1 MHKAAD
7 RIRNVAL
14 VGHRG
19 SGKTSLHEG
28 LLFQAGA
35 INRLGTVVDGTTV
48 SDSDPDE
55 KARQMS
61 ISAALASFEW
71 QERKVNLID
80 TPGDSSFIADAL
92 GALRVCE
99 SAVFV
104 VNAVMGVEVHTTRL
118 WSRAGELDLARLLFV
133 NMLDRERADFFR
145 TLDSLKATFGQ
156 HVVATEIPIGS
167 EHEVRGVIDLVDM
180 KAYEYG
186 GPAKDNCKQIPIP
199 DDLQA
204 QAEEYREKLMDEVS
218 ESSDALMERY
228 LEGEEISH
236 EEIVTALKDGTNH
249 GAMFPVTCGIATR
262 NLATNRLLD
271 AIVEDLPSP
280 VKHGGLDVGEV
291 TLEPVEDKEMFAY
304 VFKTRADPFAG
315 RINLFRVYQGVMK
328 QDSQVLNTRT
338 HNKERIGQLVTFEGN
353 KTGSATDFGPGDI
366 GAVAKLK
373 ETKAGDWLAS
383 RDEPVE
389 MPSIKLPAPVMAFAV
404 EPKSK
409 GDEDKV
415 FTALRRLQEEDPTID
430 LHRDQQT
437 GEQIVAGLS
446 QVHVEVIVQ
455 RLKDRFGAEVNLKPP
470 RVPYQETIRK
480 PAKAHGRHKKQTGG
494 RGQFGDCH
502 IEIEPL
508 NDPTHPTGFEFVNAI
523 KGGVIPTGFIPAVE
537 KETGGRG
544 QFGDCHIEIEPLEPG
559 SGFEFVNAI
568 KGGVIPTG
576 FIPAVEKGVVEAMD
590 EGVVAG
596 YPVKDV
602 RVRLYDGSYHTVD
615 SSEMAFKVAGSLAM
629 KQAMEQAAP
638 VLLEPIMLVTVSLP
652 EDSVGDVIGDLN
664 SRRGRP
670 LGMEPSGAGM
680 SEVKA
685 EVPMAEML
693 SYAPDLRSITGGQGE
708 FTMEFLRYEEVP
720 GHLASKVVEEAK
732 AEKEA
737 VKA

>member
-1 MHKAAD
+1 MHKPAD

-19 SGKTSLHEG
+19 SGKTSLHEA
-28 LLFQAGA
+28 LLFEAGT
-35 INRLGTVVDGTTV
+35 INRMGSVIDGTTV
-48 SDSDPDE
+48 SDADPDE

-61 ISAALASFEW
+61 ITAAMSSFEW
-71 QERKVNLID
+71 EDRKVNLID

-99 SAVFV
+99 SAIFV
-104 VNAVMGVEVHTTRL
+104 INGVMGLEVHANRL
-118 WSRAGELDLARLLFV
+118 WQRAAELDLARLIFV

-145 TLDSLKATFGQ
+145 TLESLKSAFGP

-167 EHEVRGVIDLVDM
+167 EHEIRGVIDLVDM
-180 KAYEYG
+180 KAYEYDG
-186 GPAKDNCKQIPIP
+186 TTRENCREIPIP
-199 DDLQA
+199 DELQA
-204 QAEEYREKLMDEVS
+204 QAEEYREKLMDEVA
-218 ESSDALMERY
+218 ENSDALMERY

-249 GAMFPVTCGIATR
+249 GHIFPVTCGVATR

-271 AIVEDLPSP
+271 AIVDDLPSP

-291 TLEPVEDKEMFAY
+291 TLEPAEDKEMFAY

-315 RINLFRVYQGVMK
+315 RINLFRVYQGTVK
-328 QDSQVLNTRT
+328 QDSQVLNTRSHT
-338 HNKERIGQLVTFEGN
+338 KERIGTLVSFEGTN
-353 KTGSATDFGPGDI
+353 TGHPTEFGPGDI

-373 ETKAGDWLAS
+373 ETKAGDWLAA
-383 RDEPVE
+383 RDEPIT

-409 GDEDKV
+409 GDEEKV

-430 LHRDQQT
+430 LHRDDQT

-446 QVHVEVIVQ
+446 QVHVEVIVE
-455 RLKDRFGAEVNLKPP
+455 RLRSRFGAEVNLNQPH
-470 RVPYQETIRK
+470 VPYQETIRK
-480 PAKAHGRHKKQTGG
+480 SAKAHGRHKKQTGG

-508 NDPTHPTGFEFVNAI
+508 
-523 KGGVIPTGFIPAVE
+523 
-537 KETGGRG
+537 
-544 QFGDCHIEIEPLEPG
+544 EPG
-559 SGFEFVNAI
+559 TGFEFVNAI

-576 FIPAVEKGVVEAMD
+576 FIPAVEKGVQDAMQA
-590 EGVVAG
+590 GVVAG

-615 SSEMAFKVAGSLAM
+615 SSEMAFRLAGSLAM
-629 KQAMEQAAP
+629 KQAMEQAGA
-638 VLLEPIMLVTVSLP
+638 VLLEPIMQITVTAP
-652 EDSVGDVIGDLN
+652 EDAVGDVIGDLN

-670 LGMEPSGAGM
+670 LGMEPVGAGM
-680 SEVKA
+680 TEVKA
-685 EVPMAEML
+685 EVPMSEVL

-720 GHLASKVVEEAK
+720 GHLAGKVVEEAK

>member
-19 SGKTSLHEG
+19 TGKTSLHEA
-28 LLFQAGA
+28 LLFGAGA
-35 INRLGTVVDGTTV
+35 VNRLGSVVDGTTV

-71 QERKVNLID
+71 QDRKVNLID

-99 SAVFV
+99 GAVFV
-104 VNAVMGVEVHTTRL
+104 VNAVMGVEVHTNRL
-118 WSRAGELDLARLLFV
+118 WQRAAELDLARLVFV

-145 TLDSLKATFGQ
+145 TLDSLKSAFGA

-167 EHEVRGVIDLVDM
+167 EHEVSGVIDLIDM
-180 KAYEYG
+180 KAYRYEG
-186 GPAKDNCKQIPIP
+186 SGRENCSEIPIP
-199 DDLQA
+199 EEISDQA
-204 QAEEYREKLMDEVS
+204 QEYREKLMDEVS

-249 GAMFPVTCGIATR
+249 GALFPVTCGVATR
-262 NLATNRLLD
+262 NLGTNRLLD

-280 VKHGGLDVGEV
+280 VKHGGLEIGEL
-291 TLEPVEDKEMFAY
+291 TLEPVEDKDLFAY
-304 VFKTRADPFAG
+304 VVKTRADPFAG
-315 RINLFRVYQGVMK
+315 RINLFRVYQGVLK
-328 QDSQVLNTRT
+328 QDSQVVNTRT
-338 HNKERIGQLVTFEGN
+338 QGKERVGQLLTFEGHQ
-353 KTGSATDFGPGDI
+353 TGHANDFGPGDI

-383 RDEPVE
+383 KATSIE

-404 EPKSK
+404 APKSK

-430 LHRDQQT
+430 LHRDPQT

-446 QVHVEVIVQ
+446 QVHVEVIVE
-455 RLKDRFGAEVNLKPP
+455 RLKSRFGAEVNLKPP

-508 NDPTHPTGFEFVNAI
+508 EPGNGFEFVNAI
-523 KGGVIPTGFIPAVE
+523 KGGVIP
-537 KETGGRG
+537 
-544 QFGDCHIEIEPLEPG
+544 
-559 SGFEFVNAI
+559 S
-568 KGGVIPTG
+568 G
-576 FIPAVEKGVVEAMD
+576 FIPAVEKGVLEAMG

-629 KQAMEQAAP
+629 KQALEQAAP
-638 VLLEPIMLVTVSLP
+638 VLLEPIMLVSVNAP
-652 EDSVGDVIGDLN
+652 EDAVGDVIGDLN

-670 LGMEPSGAGM
+670 LGMEPVGAGM
-680 SEVKA
+680 TEIKA

-708 FTMEFLRYEEVP
+708 FAMEFLRYEEVP
-720 GHLASKVVEEAK
+720 GHLASKVVDEAK
-732 AEKEA
+732 AEREA

>member
-19 SGKTSLHEG
+19 SGKTSLHEA

-35 INRLGTVVDGTTV
+35 VNRLGTVTDGTTM

-55 KARQMS
+55 KSRQMS
-61 ISAALASFEW
+61 ISASLSSFEW
-71 QERKVNLID
+71 QDRKVNLID
-80 TPGDSSFIADAL
+80 TPGDSSFVADAL

-99 SAVFV
+99 SAIFV
-104 VNAVMGVEVHTTRL
+104 VNAVMGLEVHTTRL
-118 WSRAGELDLARLLFV
+118 WQRAQELDLARLIFV

-145 TLDSLKATFGQ
+145 ALESLKSAFGQ
-156 HVVATEIPIGS
+156 HVVATEIPIGE

-186 GPAKDNCKQIPIP
+186 GQAKDNCTEIPIP
-199 DDLQA
+199 DDMQA
-204 QAEEYREKLMDEVS
+204 QAETYREKLMDEVS

-236 EEIVTALKDGTNH
+236 EEIVTALKEGTNH
-249 GAMFPVTCGIATR
+249 GAMFPVTCGIATQ

-280 VKHGGLDVGEV
+280 VKHGGLEIGEQR
-291 TLEPVEDKEMFAY
+291 LEPAEDKELFAY

-315 RINLFRVYQGVMK
+315 RINMFRVYQGVIK

-338 HNKERIGQLVTFEGN
+338 HNKERIGQLVTFEGSQ
-353 KTGSATDFGPGDI
+353 TGHATEFGPGDI

-373 ETKAGDWLAS
+373 ETKAGDWLAE
-383 RDEPVE
+383 RDQPIE

-430 LHRDQQT
+430 LHRDPQT

-455 RLKDRFGAEVNLKPP
+455 RLKERFGAEVNLKPP

-480 PAKAHGRHKKQTGG
+480 AAKAHGRHKKQTGG

-508 NDPTHPTGFEFVNAI
+508 TDGEEFEFVDAI
-523 KGGVIPTGFIPAVE
+523 KGGVIP
-537 KETGGRG
+537 
-544 QFGDCHIEIEPLEPG
+544 
-559 SGFEFVNAI
+559 S
-568 KGGVIPTG
+568 G
-576 FIPAVEKGVVEAMD
+576 FIPAVEKGILEAMQ
-590 EGVVAG
+590 EGVIAG
-596 YPVKDV
+596 YPVKGI

-629 KQAMEQAAP
+629 KQALEQAAP
-638 VLLEPIMLVTVSLP
+638 VLLEPIMLVTVSVP
-652 EDSVGDVIGDLN
+652 EDAVGDVIGDLN

-670 LGMEPSGAGM
+670 LGMEPSGGGM
-680 SEVKA
+680 TEVKA
-685 EVPMAEML
+685 EVPMSEML

-720 GHLASKVVEEAK
+720 GHLANKVVEEAK